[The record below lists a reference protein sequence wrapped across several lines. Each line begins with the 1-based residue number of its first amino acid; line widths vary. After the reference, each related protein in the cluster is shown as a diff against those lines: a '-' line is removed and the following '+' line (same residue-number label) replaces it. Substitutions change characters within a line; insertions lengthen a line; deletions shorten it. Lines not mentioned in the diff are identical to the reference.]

1 MRGLCTSEGEK
12 FKNFF
17 ALVQEEAQKKGAIFF
32 LESGEGNH
40 FDYGDLG
47 CTDLFGWLI
56 PEAEADEFETIWRKN
71 PHDLD
76 ALDEWYDVLGFAKWE
91 VVDGELKIF
100 FKFS

>member
-1 MRGLCTSEGEK
+1 MRGLCTSERER

-56 PEAEADEFETIWRKN
+56 PEAEADEFETIWRNN
-71 PHDLD
+71 PHDLK
-76 ALDEWYDVLGFAKWE
+76 ALNDWYDESCFARWE
-91 VVDGELKIF
+91 KDGGEIKIHF
-100 FKFS
+100 EF

>member
-1 MRGLCTSEGEK
+1 MRGLCTSERER

-47 CTDLFGWLI
+47 CTDLFGWLT
-56 PEAEADEFETIWRKN
+56 PKADADRFEAIWQKN
-71 PHDLD
+71 PHDIEALD
-76 ALDEWYDVLGFAKWE
+76 AWYDESCFVRWE
-91 VVDGELKIF
+91 KDGGEIKIHF
-100 FKFS
+100 EF

>member
-1 MRGLCTSEGEK
+1 MRGLCTSERER

-17 ALVQEEAQKKGAIFF
+17 ALVQEEAQKKSAIFF

-56 PEAEADEFETIWRKN
+56 PETEADEFEVMWRKN
-71 PHDLD
+71 PHDLK
-76 ALDEWYDVLGFAKWE
+76 ALNNWHDESCFARWE
-91 VVDGELKIF
+91 KVGEKINIRF
-100 FKFS
+100 EF

>member
-1 MRGLCTSEGEK
+1 MRGLCTSERER

-40 FDYGDLG
+40 FDFGDLG

-56 PEAEADEFETIWRKN
+56 PEAEADEFEAIWRKN
-71 PHDLD
+71 PHDLQ
-76 ALDEWYDVLGFAKWE
+76 ALNDWYDESCFVRWE
-91 VVDGELKIF
+91 KVGEKINIRF
-100 FKFS
+100 EF